1 MPIQDRGSDAIYELV
16 EDEYM
21 SWYWMDRD
29 GHDQDSY
36 Q

>member
-1 MPIQDRGSDAIYELV
+1 MFIQDRGSDAIYELV

-21 SWYWMDRD
+21 SWYWMDRGGD
-29 GHDQDSY
+29 IQNPY